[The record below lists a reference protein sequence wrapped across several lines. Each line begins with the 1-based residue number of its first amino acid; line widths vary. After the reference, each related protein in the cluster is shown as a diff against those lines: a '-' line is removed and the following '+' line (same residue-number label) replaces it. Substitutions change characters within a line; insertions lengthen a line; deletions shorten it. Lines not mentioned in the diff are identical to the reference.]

1 MFFVNGMGLTGEK
14 QVVVMKK
21 LFVTG
26 LAAFAAVSFGVIP
39 AQAKEE
45 KMEAG
50 IYVDDID
57 ISGMT
62 KSEAEEAIDAYVAAY
77 GDAQI
82 TLHAPE
88 EGEIKTS
95 AAELGLKWGNREI
108 LEEAAYFGRDGDIL
122 QCYKELRDLEYKNKV
137 YRVNFDFDKSKIR
150 ELIEEN
156 ADQYDREAVNASL
169 KKTEDGFEVTGGQS
183 GFVVDRE
190 GTAESVYTYLTDEWT
205 GSACDL
211 EMQVEMQEPQGS
223 AEDLEKVKDVL
234 GTFTTSFST
243 SGGARSENVIN
254 GCRLLSG
261 ITLYPGE
268 EISTLEALI
277 PFSEENGYY
286 MAASYLNGQVVDSLG
301 GGICQV
307 STTLYNA
314 VLQAELEVVER
325 YNHSMI
331 VTYVDPSADAAIA
344 ESSGKDFKFKN
355 NLDYPIYID
364 GYTTPEK
371 EITFTIYG
379 METRDSGRE
388 VIYESEVLERIVPDT
403 EVIYTDASMPVG
415 YCSVQ
420 SAHIGYKA
428 RLWKIVKEN
437 GTEVSREQ
445 VNSSSYMKAPRSATV
460 GVATEDPGAY
470 NAIMAA
476 VASGSVDQV
485 KAVSGAYRGGDPAQI
500 QAAAEAAQQA
510 AAAKAAADQAAAD
523 QAAAEQAAA
532 DQAAAEQAAAEQA
545 AAEQAAQQQEAPP
558 PAE

>member
-1 MFFVNGMGLTGEK
+1 
-14 QVVVMKK
+14 MKK
-21 LFVTG
+21 LSVTA
-26 LAAFAAVSFGVIP
+26 LAAFLAAAFAVMPV
-39 AQAKEE
+39 QAKEG
-45 KMEAG
+45 KMETG

-62 KSEAEEAIDAYVAAY
+62 EEEAGEAIESYVASF

-88 EGEIKTS
+88 DGEITAS
-95 AAELGLKWGNREI
+95 AAELGLTWGNREI
-108 LEEAAYFGRDGDIL
+108 LEEAASFGRDGDIL

-137 YRVNFDFDKSKIR
+137 YRVSFDFDKEKIR
-150 ELIEEN
+150 ALIEEN
-156 ADQYDREAVNASL
+156 AKQYDQEAVNASL
-169 KKTEDGFEVTGGQS
+169 TKTEDGFEVTEGQT
-183 GFVVDRE
+183 GHVVDRD
-190 GTAESVYTYLTDEWT
+190 GTTESVYAYLTDEWT
-205 GSACDL
+205 GGACDL
-211 EMQVEMQEPQGS
+211 DMQVETQEPQGKV
-223 AEDLEKVKDVL
+223 EDLEKVKDVL

-243 SGGARSENVIN
+243 SGGARSANVAN

-261 ITLYPGE
+261 ITLYPGD
-268 EISTLEALI
+268 EISTLETI
-277 PFSEENGYY
+277 TPFSEENGYY

-314 VLQAELEVVER
+314 VLQAELEVTER

-355 NLDYPIYID
+355 NLDYPIYIE

-371 EITFTIYG
+371 KITFTIYG
-379 METRDSGRE
+379 VETRDSGRE
-388 VIYESEVLERIVPDT
+388 VVYESEVLERTEPDT
-403 EVIYTDASMPVG
+403 EVIYTDAAQPVG

-428 RLWKIVKEN
+428 RLWKVVKEN
-437 GTEVSREQ
+437 GEEVSREQ
-445 VNSSSYMKAPRSATV
+445 VNSSTYMKAPRSATV

-470 NAIMAA
+470 NAIMSA

-485 KAVSGAYRGGDPAQI
+485 KAVAGAYRGGDPEAI
-500 QAAAEAAQQA
+500 QAAA
-510 AAAKAAADQAAAD
+510 QAAAD
-523 QAAAEQAAA
+523 AAAARAAADAAAAAAEGQPQPEGAPPQPEGAPP
-532 DQAAAEQAAAEQA
+532 QP
-545 AAEQAAQQQEAPP
+545 EAPP
-558 PAE
+558 AE

>member
-1 MFFVNGMGLTGEK
+1 
-14 QVVVMKK
+14 MKK

-460 GVATEDPGAY
+460 GVSTEDPGAY